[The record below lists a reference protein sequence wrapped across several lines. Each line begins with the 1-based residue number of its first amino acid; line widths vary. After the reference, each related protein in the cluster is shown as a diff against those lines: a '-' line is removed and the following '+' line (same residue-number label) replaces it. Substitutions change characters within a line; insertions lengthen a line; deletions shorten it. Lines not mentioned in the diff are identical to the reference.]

1 MWTTKGSH
9 TLVRVA
15 GTEHSTHLLS
25 SATNAYMAG
34 ALGRMG
40 VWEPA
45 LYHLPHSPKI
55 QQRGSLSDL
64 VEDGT
69 RPPPCEGCGAQD
81 SPQWGL
87 SNSQHCTPAGRA
99 PRLLALSIVIHPIP
113 SSALSPPTSLPG
125 LSRPFLQGH
134 WAPDSPSVSCS

>member
-40 VWEPA
+40 VLGACFVPFA
-45 LYHLPHSPKI
+45 
-55 QQRGSLSDL
+55 SLSKN
-64 VEDGT
+64 T
-69 RPPPCEGCGAQD
+69 TEGV
-81 SPQWGL
+81 
-87 SNSQHCTPAGRA
+87 T
-99 PRLLALSIVIHPIP
+99 V
-113 SSALSPPTSLPG
+113 
-125 LSRPFLQGH
+125 
-134 WAPDSPSVSCS
+134 